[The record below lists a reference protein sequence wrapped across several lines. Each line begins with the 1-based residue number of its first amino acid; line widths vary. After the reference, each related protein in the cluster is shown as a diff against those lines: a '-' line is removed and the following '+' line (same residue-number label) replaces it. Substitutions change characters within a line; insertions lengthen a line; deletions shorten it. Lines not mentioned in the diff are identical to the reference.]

1 MTRSNTTTCTP
12 SSRRPARRTPQR
24 LALAGLVIALGSAT
38 LSACAP
44 LMLGGAAAGAFMATD
59 RRTSGMQVEDK
70 SIQIKA
76 SNRLSDALGGRGHI
90 NVNAYNR
97 TVLLTGE
104 VDTEADRVNAEQ
116 AVARVENV
124 VKVINQLIVGP
135 ASSLSTRSS
144 DVLLAGK
151 VRATF
156 VDARDL
162 MSNAFDIVVERGEV
176 YLMGIVTEREAN
188 RAAELTS
195 SIPGVLK
202 VVKVFEV
209 ISEDELA
216 NKLPRQPANG
226 GTSSGTSPSSAPS
239 N

>member
-1 MTRSNTTTCTP
+1 MNRSTTP
-12 SSRRPARRTPQR
+12 SSRTAHR
-24 LALAGLVIALGSAT
+24 LALAGLVVALGTTT

-44 LMLGGAAAGAFMATD
+44 LMLGGAAAGALVATD
-59 RRTSGMQVEDK
+59 RRTSGMQVEDQ

-76 SNRLSDALGGRGHI
+76 GNRLRDTLGGRGRV

-104 VDTEADRVNAEQ
+104 VDSDADRAAAEQ
-116 AVARVENV
+116 AAARVENV
-124 VKVINQLIVGP
+124 VKVINQLQVGP
-135 ASSLSTRSS
+135 VASLGTRSN

-151 VRATF
+151 VRATL

-176 YLMGIVTEREAN
+176 YLMGLVTEREAN
-188 RAAELTS
+188 RAAELTA
-195 SIPGVLK
+195 SIPGVKK
-202 VVKVFEV
+202 VVKAFEV

-216 NKLPRQPANG
+216 NKLPRPPAN
-226 GTSSGTSPSSAPS
+226 SAPAS
-239 N
+239 PNN

>member
-1 MTRSNTTTCTP
+1 MNRLETLTMNRTP
-12 SSRRPARRTPQR
+12 SRRPAQR
-24 LALAGLVIALGSAT
+24 LALAGLVIALGATT

-44 LMLGGAAAGAFMATD
+44 LMLGGAAAGAFVATD
-59 RRTSGMQVEDK
+59 RRTSGMQVEDQG
-70 SIQIKA
+70 IQIKA
-76 SNRLSDALGGRGHI
+76 NNRLSDTLGGRGRV

-104 VDTEADRVNAEQ
+104 VDSDADRAAAEQ

-124 VKVINQLIVGP
+124 VKVINQLQVGP
-135 ASSLSTRSS
+135 TASIGTRSN

-151 VRATF
+151 VRATL

-176 YLMGIVTEREAN
+176 YLMGLVTEREAN
-188 RAAELTS
+188 RAAELTA
-195 SIPGVLK
+195 SIPGVKK
-202 VVKVFEV
+202 VVKAFEV
-209 ISEDELA
+209 ITEDELA
-216 NKLPRQPANG
+216 NKLPRQPAQ
-226 GTSSGTSPSSAPS
+226 SSPAASS

>member
-1 MTRSNTTTCTP
+1 MNRSNARP
-12 SSRRPARRTPQR
+12 SRTVHR
-24 LALAGLVIALGSAT
+24 LALAGLVVALGTTT

-44 LMLGGAAAGAFMATD
+44 LVLGGAAASAFVATD
-59 RRTSGMQVEDK
+59 RRTSGMQVEDQ

-76 SNRLSDALGGRGHI
+76 ANRLRDTLGGRGRV
-90 NVNAYNR
+90 NTNAYNR

-104 VDTEADRVNAEQ
+104 VDSDADRAAAEQ

-124 VKVINQLIVGP
+124 VKVINQLQVGP
-135 ASSLSTRSS
+135 TASLSTRSS

-151 VRATF
+151 VRATL

-162 MSNAFDIVVERGEV
+162 MSNAFDIVVDRGEV
-176 YLMGIVTEREAN
+176 YLMGLVTEREAN
-188 RAAELTS
+188 RAAELTA
-195 SIPGVLK
+195 SIPGVKK
-202 VVKVFEV
+202 VVKAFEV

-216 NKLPRQPANG
+216 NKLPRQPAN
-226 GTSSGTSPSSAPS
+226 SAPASPS

>member
-1 MTRSNTTTCTP
+1 MNRSNALP
-12 SSRRPARRTPQR
+12 SRTVHR
-24 LALAGLVIALGSAT
+24 LALAGLVVALGTTT

-44 LMLGGAAAGAFMATD
+44 LVLGGAAASAFVATD
-59 RRTSGMQVEDK
+59 RRTSGMQVEDQ

-76 SNRLSDALGGRGHI
+76 ANRLRDTLGGRGRV
-90 NVNAYNR
+90 NTNAYNR

-104 VDTEADRVNAEQ
+104 VDTDADRAAAEQ

-124 VKVINQLIVGP
+124 VKVINQLQVGP
-135 ASSLSTRSS
+135 AASLSTRSS

-151 VRATF
+151 VRATL

-176 YLMGIVTEREAN
+176 YLMGLVTEREAN
-188 RAAELTS
+188 RAAELTA
-195 SIPGVLK
+195 SIPGVKK
-202 VVKVFEV
+202 VVKAFEV

-216 NKLPRQPANG
+216 NKLPRQPAN
-226 GTSSGTSPSSAPS
+226 SGATNST

>member
-1 MTRSNTTTCTP
+1 MT
-12 SSRRPARRTPQR
+12 AFARTPLKSNARSHTR
-24 LALAGLVIALGSAT
+24 LASALLLIALGAGS

-44 LMLGGAAAGAFMATD
+44 LVLGGAAASALVATD

-70 SIQIKA
+70 SIQLKA
-76 SNRLSDALGGRGHI
+76 GNRLRDALGGRGHV

-104 VDTEADRVNAEQ
+104 VDSEADRAAAEQ

-124 VKVINQLIVGP
+124 VKVVNQLIVGP
-135 ASSLSTRSS
+135 ASSLTTRSN
-144 DVLLAGK
+144 DVLVAGK
-151 VRATF
+151 VRATL

-188 RAAELTS
+188 RAAELTA
-195 SIPGVLK
+195 SIPGVK
-202 VVKVFEV
+202 RVVKVFEV

-216 NKLPRQPANG
+216 HKLPRPPAH
-226 GTSSGTSPSSAPS
+226 SGASGQ

>member
-1 MTRSNTTTCTP
+1 MNRSTQP
-12 SSRRPARRTPQR
+12 SSRTARR
-24 LALAGLVIALGSAT
+24 LALASVVIALGATT

-44 LMLGGAAAGAFMATD
+44 LMLGGAAAGAFVATD

-76 SNRLSDALGGRGHI
+76 GNRLRDTLGGRGRV

-104 VDTEADRVNAEQ
+104 VDSDADRAAAEQ

-124 VKVINQLIVGP
+124 VKVINQLQVGP
-135 ASSLSTRSS
+135 TASLSTRSS

-151 VRATF
+151 VRATL

-176 YLMGIVTEREAN
+176 YLMGLVTEREAN
-188 RAAELTS
+188 RAAELTA
-195 SIPGVLK
+195 SIPGVKK
-202 VVKVFEV
+202 VVKAFEV

-216 NKLPRQPANG
+216 NKLPRPPANSG
-226 GTSSGTSPSSAPS
+226 ATSS
-239 N
+239 NN

>member
-1 MTRSNTTTCTP
+1 MNRSNAP
-12 SSRRPARRTPQR
+12 SSRTAHR
-24 LALAGLVIALGSAT
+24 LALAGLVIALGTTT

-44 LMLGGAAAGAFMATD
+44 LMLGGAAAGAFVATD
-59 RRTSGMQVEDK
+59 RRTSGMQVEDQG
-70 SIQIKA
+70 IQIKA
-76 SNRLSDALGGRGHI
+76 GSRLRDTLGGRGRV

-104 VDTEADRVNAEQ
+104 VDTDADRAAAEQ
-116 AVARVENV
+116 AAARVENV
-124 VKVINQLIVGP
+124 VKVINQLQVGP
-135 ASSLSTRSS
+135 SASLGTRSN

-151 VRATF
+151 VRATL

-176 YLMGIVTEREAN
+176 YLMGLVTEREAN
-188 RAAELTS
+188 RAAELTA
-195 SIPGVLK
+195 SIPGVKK
-202 VVKVFEV
+202 VVKAFEV

-226 GTSSGTSPSSAPS
+226 APASSG

>member
-1 MTRSNTTTCTP
+1 MNRSTHP
-12 SSRRPARRTPQR
+12 ASRTVHR
-24 LALAGLVIALGSAT
+24 LALAGLVVALGTTT

-44 LMLGGAAAGAFMATD
+44 LVLGGAAASAFVATD
-59 RRTSGMQVEDK
+59 RRTSGMQVEDQ

-76 SNRLSDALGGRGHI
+76 ANRLRDTLGGRGRV
-90 NVNAYNR
+90 NTNAYNR

-104 VDTEADRVNAEQ
+104 VDTDADRAAAEQ

-124 VKVINQLIVGP
+124 VKVINQLQVGP
-135 ASSLSTRSS
+135 AASLSTRSS

-151 VRATF
+151 VRATL

-176 YLMGIVTEREAN
+176 YLMGLVTEREAN
-188 RAAELTS
+188 RAAELTA
-195 SIPGVLK
+195 SIPGVKK
-202 VVKVFEV
+202 VVKAFEV

-216 NKLPRQPANG
+216 NKLPRQPA
-226 GTSSGTSPSSAPS
+226 SSGAPSS
-239 N
+239 NN

>member
-1 MTRSNTTTCTP
+1 MTRSLNLPRQQTTL
-12 SSRRPARRTPQR
+12 RRTVQR
-24 LALAGLVIALGSAT
+24 LALAGLVAALGAT
-38 LSACAP
+38 SLTACAP
-44 LMLGGAAAGAFMATD
+44 LVLGGAAAGAFVATD
-59 RRTSGMQVEDK
+59 RRTSGMQVEDQG
-70 SIQIKA
+70 IQIKA
-76 SNRLSDALGGRGHI
+76 SNRLRDTLGGRGRV

-104 VDTEADRVNAEQ
+104 VDSDADRAAAEQ

-124 VKVINQLIVGP
+124 VKVMNQLQVGP
-135 ASSLSTRSS
+135 TASIGTRSN

-151 VRATF
+151 VRATL

-176 YLMGIVTEREAN
+176 YLMGLVTEREAN
-188 RAAELTS
+188 RAAELTA
-195 SIPGVLK
+195 SIPGVKK

-209 ISEDELA
+209 ITEDELA
-216 NKLPRQPANG
+216 NKLPRQPANA
-226 GTSSGTSPSSAPS
+226 SAAPAS

>member
-1 MTRSNTTTCTP
+1 MNRSTTP
-12 SSRRPARRTPQR
+12 SSRTAHR
-24 LALAGLVIALGSAT
+24 LALAGLVVALGTTT

-44 LMLGGAAAGAFMATD
+44 LMLGGAAAGALVATD
-59 RRTSGMQVEDK
+59 RRTSGMQVEDQ

-76 SNRLSDALGGRGHI
+76 GNRLRDTLGGRGRV

-104 VDTEADRVNAEQ
+104 VDSDADRAAAEQ
-116 AVARVENV
+116 AAARVENV
-124 VKVINQLIVGP
+124 VKVINQLQVGP
-135 ASSLSTRSS
+135 VASLGTRSN

-151 VRATF
+151 VRATL

-176 YLMGIVTEREAN
+176 YLMGLVTEREAN
-188 RAAELTS
+188 RAAELTA
-195 SIPGVLK
+195 SIPGVKK
-202 VVKVFEV
+202 VVKAFEV

-216 NKLPRQPANG
+216 NKLPRPPAN
-226 GTSSGTSPSSAPS
+226 SAPASS
-239 N
+239 NN

>member
-1 MTRSNTTTCTP
+1 MKNKTTH
-12 SSRRPARRTPQR
+12 R
-24 LALAGLVIALGSAT
+24 LALASLVIALSATT

-44 LMLGGAAAGAFMATD
+44 LVLGGAAAGAFVATD
-59 RRTSGMQVEDK
+59 RRTSGMQVEDQG
-70 SIQIKA
+70 IQLKA
-76 SNRLSDALGGRGHI
+76 GTRLRDALGGRGHV

-104 VDTEADRVNAEQ
+104 VDSEADRATAEQ
-116 AVARVENV
+116 AAARVENV
-124 VKVINQLIVGP
+124 VKVINQLVVGP

-151 VRATF
+151 VRATL

-176 YLMGIVTEREAN
+176 YLMGLVTEREAS
-188 RAAELTS
+188 RAAELTA
-195 SIPGVLK
+195 SIPGVKK
-202 VVKVFEV
+202 VVKAFEV

-226 GTSSGTSPSSAPS
+226 STAPAS

>member
-1 MTRSNTTTCTP
+1 MNRPT
-12 SSRRPARRTPQR
+12 SRLAASR
-24 LALAGLVIALGSAT
+24 LALAALAIVLGAGT

-44 LMLGGAAAGAFMATD
+44 LMLGGAAASAFVATD
-59 RRTSGMQVEDK
+59 RRTSGTQVEDQG
-70 SIQIKA
+70 IQLKA
-76 SNRLSDALGGRGHI
+76 GNRLRDALGGRGHV

-104 VDTEADRVNAEQ
+104 VDSEADRAAAEQ
-116 AVARVENV
+116 AAARVENV
-124 VKVINQLIVGP
+124 VKVVNQLMVGP

-151 VRATF
+151 VRATL

-176 YLMGIVTEREAN
+176 YMMGLVTEREAN
-188 RAAELTS
+188 RAAELTAT
-195 SIPGVLK
+195 IPGVKK

-209 ISEDELA
+209 ITEDELA
-216 NKLPRQPANG
+216 NKLPRAPAYQGSG
-226 GTSSGTSPSSAPS
+226 GASA

>member
-1 MTRSNTTTCTP
+1 MTRSMNP
-12 SSRRPARRTPQR
+12 SFVRRSPHH
-24 LALAGLVIALGSAT
+24 LALAGLVIALGATT

-44 LMLGGAAAGAFMATD
+44 LMLGGAAASALVATD
-59 RRTSGMQVEDK
+59 RRTSGMQVEDQ

-76 SNRLSDALGGRGHI
+76 GNRLRDTLGGRGRV

-104 VDTEADRVNAEQ
+104 VDSDADRAAAEQ
-116 AVARVENV
+116 AAARVENV
-124 VKVINQLIVGP
+124 VKVINQLQVGP
-135 ASSLSTRSS
+135 IASLSTRSS

-151 VRATF
+151 VRATL

-162 MSNAFDIVVERGEV
+162 MSNAFDIVVDRGEV
-176 YLMGIVTEREAN
+176 YLMGLVTEREAN
-188 RAAELTS
+188 RAAELTA
-195 SIPGVLK
+195 SIPGVKK
-202 VVKVFEV
+202 VVKAFEV

-216 NKLPRQPANG
+216 NKLPRQPAN
-226 GTSSGTSPSSAPS
+226 SAPAASS